1 MNSIRWMPMI
11 RWLKFPFRV
20 HILHKTVQLSVHE
33 LWGGYVCMWLK
44 ACPTVPP
51 SNSEQGWKPFFN
63 IFLCFCISFL
73 WPMSKLLF
81 RSALFCAPIKPFV
94 QRWNLTF
101 GSCFGKYFVCNSE
114 WLHFGF
120 LIMILIISLPYKT
133 GNHNTLSWNSGEI
146 PTRHIICMPCQ
157 WCNIMPHCERVSN
170 FSLCESESEQGSYS
184 LPDNCQNNSR

>member
-33 LWGGYVCMWLK
+33 LWGGCVREWLK

-51 SNSEQGWKPFFN
+51 SNSEKRAGWHFSISSLSAFHLHNPLAFF
-63 IFLCFCISFL
+63 FFSG
-73 WPMSKLLF
+73 MKG
-81 RSALFCAPIKPFV
+81 FV
-94 QRWNLTF
+94 QF
-101 GSCFGKYFVCNSE
+101 GCFAFCCRVEKCVVCNSRSFSFLMMRMIE
-114 WLHFGF
+114 IIYFLH
-120 LIMILIISLPYKT
+120 KT
-133 GNHNTLSWNSGEI
+133 GKQNTPLRNFSQI
-146 PTRHIICMPCQ
+146 PTWHIICVPCQ
-157 WCNIMPHCERVSN
+157 WCNIIPHCEQVSN